1 MKSAPSERNVN
12 RFNED
17 VAAFGGYAYTTS
29 GGLSCRLA
37 NRRVSDAIRQAVDLS
52 NKRVI
57 DVGCGDGTY
66 SVELLDAGAASVL
79 GIDAAE
85 EAVSRARKLADD
97 RASLRF
103 ETVSVQELATRRDY
117 FDVAIIRGVLHHLD
131 APEAAI
137 QAVCRI
143 ATEVVVVEPNGY
155 NPVLKVLEKVSPYH
169 IAHDEKS
176 YPPRR
181 LDSWFQ
187 HAGGQV
193 VASSYI
199 GLVPMFCPDWMAK
212 LCKRLEPFLERI
224 PVIRQLACAQY
235 VQRVVVS
242 QQ

>member
-17 VAAFGGYAYTTS
+17 VAAFGGYAYTS
-29 GGLSCRLA
+29 LGRLSARLA
-37 NRRVSDAIRQAVDLS
+37 NRRMSDAIQQAVDLS

-66 SVELLDAGAASVL
+66 SVELLDAGAGSVL
-79 GIDAAE
+79 GIDAADD
-85 EAVSRARKLADD
+85 AVARARKLADG
-97 RASLRF
+97 RSSLRF
-103 ETVSVQELATRRDY
+103 ETVSVQDLATRRDH
-117 FDVAIIRGVLHHLD
+117 FDVAVIRGVLHHLD
-131 APEAAI
+131 DPEAAI

-143 ATEVVVVEPNGY
+143 ATDVVVVEPNGY
-155 NPVLKVLEKVSPYH
+155 NPVLKILEKVSAYH

-181 LDSWFQ
+181 LDSWFE
-187 HAGGQV
+187 HAGGTV
-193 VASSYI
+193 VSSSYI

-212 LCKRLEPFLERI
+212 LCKGLEPILERI

-242 QQ
+242 RQ